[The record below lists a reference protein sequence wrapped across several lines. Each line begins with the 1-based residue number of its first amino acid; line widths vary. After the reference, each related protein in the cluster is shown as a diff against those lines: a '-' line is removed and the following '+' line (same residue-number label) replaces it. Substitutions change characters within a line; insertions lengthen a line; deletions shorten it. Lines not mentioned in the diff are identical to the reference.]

1 LLGIPNN
8 YLNGKC
14 ARGSSLVLKAQD
26 LLGVAFGELV
36 LEERAQTGDITF
48 NTLRFE
54 PAMTNHYFKRVF
66 VRFHR
71 ETAFEI
77 VSLHALL

>member
-1 LLGIPNN
+1 M
-8 YLNGKC
+8 
-14 ARGSSLVLKAQD
+14 RGSSLVLEKAQD

-54 PAMTNHYFKRVF
+54 PVMTDRYFREYLRVST
-66 VRFHR
+66 R

>member
-1 LLGIPNN
+1 MSVKLLGILNN
-8 YLNGKC
+8 YLNENV
-14 ARGSSLVLKAQD
+14 REVEKAQD

-54 PAMTNHYFKRVF
+54 PVMTDHYFKRVF
-66 VRFHR
+66 ARFH
-71 ETAFEI
+71 A
-77 VSLHALL
+77 

>member
-1 LLGIPNN
+1 MSVKLLGIPNS
-8 YLNGKC
+8 YLC
-14 ARGSSLVLKAQD
+14 ARGSSLVQD

-54 PAMTNHYFKRVF
+54 PAMVNGKPV
-66 VRFHR
+66 
-71 ETAFEI
+71 
-77 VSLHALL
+77 VSLFQQPYRFGGPSPIVRRRP